1 MHKRLYNEV
10 IITLTLSPD
19 GPILI
24 KAGEKGADPTRPDM
38 EFVRTVYQ
46 GREMIYLP
54 GSSLKGVFRAHC
66 ERIARTADTE
76 EAQAKRGKPLSCNP
90 LDEKHSCSKKWEAE
104 KKRRKDQGLQAPT
117 GAEIY
122 TDSCF
127 ICQLFGNTSL
137 ASHLRI
143 TDAYP
148 VDFEKVRLEERNG
161 VAIDRVFGSVAVGP
175 FNFEVCTEGEFQTT
189 IYVRNFTLAQLGL
202 LALALRDLEAGRV
215 GLGFAKSRGLGQ
227 VKARLGEV
235 VLRYPVCQVKDGQVM
250 LWGSEKNVISTK
262 EVAGVGVFLEEKER
276 EDYGYP
282 PDDRATLPNGL
293 SFGRGEL
300 GEAELKL
307 SQVDE
312 IKALWRECCVP
323 KWQEVIGY
331 ER

>member
-38 EFVRTVYQ
+38 EFVRTIYQ
-46 GREMIYLP
+46 GRETIYLP
-54 GSSLKGVFRAHC
+54 GSSLKGVLRAHC
-66 ERIARTADTE
+66 ERIARTVDTE

-90 LDEKHSCSKKWEAE
+90 LDEEHSCSKELERIKGRLTSAQVY
-104 KKRRKDQGLQAPT
+104 RN
-117 GAEIY
+117 
-122 TDSCF
+122 SCF

-202 LALALRDLEAGRV
+202 LALALRDLETGRV
-215 GLGFAKSRGLGQ
+215 GLGFAKSRGLGR
-227 VKARLGEV
+227 VKARLDKV
-235 VLRYPVCQVKDGQVM
+235 VLRYPVCQVKDGQVV
-250 LWGSEKNVISTK
+250 LWGSERNVISTG
-262 EVAGVGVFLEEKER
+262 ELAGVSVFLEEKER

-282 PDDRATLPNGL
+282 SDDKATLPDGL
-293 SFGRGEL
+293 SFGEGEL
-300 GEAELKL
+300 GEAELRL
-307 SQVDE
+307 TQVDE